1 MDKNQQ
7 IAETYKATMLRR
19 QNQICKVF
27 EFKVKKHML
36 NKLQQ
41 EQLKMIFVEA
51 KWFYNYLLN
60 LSNENKINLFNIDS
74 KIQTITHYNKNNQ
87 IVNYTL
93 NYLSA
98 SMKQT
103 IIKDMCNSI
112 RSLARSKRNN
122 HKIGILQFKSEYK
135 SINLK
140 QYGITHKLVLKNRIK
155 IQGVKKPLPIS
166 GLKQLNKFDNIEY
179 ANAHLIQKCNDY
191 YIQLTVLLNKEEK
204 LKSYKNKQL
213 GIDFGC
219 QTNFVL
225 SDGSSYHTY
234 IEETDHL
241 KQLSKKLKRQ
251 KKGSN
256 NYYKTRI
263 KIQKEYQK
271 LNNLKNEYVNQLVHK
286 LLSENEQIII
296 QDEQINSWKKK
307 HGKKIQHSIL
317 GKVKSKLLIHRNQV
331 TVLNK
336 FVPTTKLCTN
346 CGHIHQNIKLYDRK
360 FICPNCKAEEDRD
373 LHAAKNMIWIYNN
386 MIGVDGTEFK
396 HTDFEKQLKAIFS
409 RIEV

>member
-1 MDKNQQ
+1 
-7 IAETYKATMLRR
+7 
-19 QNQICKVF
+19 
-27 EFKVKKHML
+27 ML

-60 LSNENKINLFNIDS
+60 LSNENKIELFNIDS
-74 KIQTITHYNKNNQ
+74 KIQTITHYNKDKQ
-87 IVNYTL
+87 LVNENL
-93 NYLSA
+93 NYLGS
-98 SMKQT
+98 SMKQS

-112 RSLARSKRNN
+112 KALSKLKKHN
-122 HKIGILQFKSEYK
+122 HKIGKLQFKIEYK

-140 QYGITHKLVLKNRIK
+140 QYEITHKIISKNRIK
-155 IQGVKKPLPIS
+155 IQGVKKPLPVS
-166 GLKQLNKFDNIEY
+166 GLKQLNKFQNIEY

-204 LKSYKNKQL
+204 IKSYKNKQI

-263 KIQKEYQK
+263 KIQKEYQR
-271 LNNLKNEYVNQLVHK
+271 LNNLKNEYANQLVHK

-317 GKVKSKLLIHRNQV
+317 GRVKSKLLMHPEQII
-331 TVLNK
+331 VLNRY
-336 FVPTTKLCTN
+336 VPTTKLCTN
-346 CGHIHQNIKLYDRK
+346 CGHIHQDIKLYNRK
-360 FICPNCKAEEDRD
+360 FICPNCLAVEDRD
-373 LHAAKNMIWIYNN
+373 LHAAKNMVWVYNN
-386 MIGVDGTEFK
+386 IIGIDGTEF
-396 HTDFEKQLKAIFS
+396 TRVDFENQLNVIFS
-409 RIEV
+409 KIES